1 MKIAIAGLGLIGASL
16 AKALRGKAEIIGIDA
31 DRKTVDQAVAE
42 GVICSG
48 GTDMSL
54 VAGCEMAV
62 IAVPVGSIVQLAG
75 QAAEYLQ
82 DGAVLTDTGSTKA
95 NIVKSID
102 RFWPWFVG
110 SHPIAGKENP
120 GYASSQPDLFRSAMT
135 IITPGG
141 DTRQECVEKTSRL
154 WESCGSRTCTMD
166 PEQHDG
172 LMAVISHMPHLL
184 SYVSMGLAEE
194 IMIHRE
200 LLGAGFRDFT
210 RIAASDPVMW
220 RDIFLENSGKILPLI
235 DRYIAELSAMRSIIE
250 KGRGSDL
257 EKTLSAY
264 ARIRRGLYGDSR

>member
-16 AKALRGKAEIIGIDA
+16 AKALKGKAEIIGIDA
-31 DRKTVDQAVAE
+31 DRKTIDRAVAE
-42 GVICSG
+42 GVVSRG

-54 VAGCEMAV
+54 VSGCDMAV
-62 IAVPVGSIVQLAG
+62 IAVPVGSIVELAG
-75 QAAEYLQ
+75 QAVKHLQ

-95 NIVKSID
+95 NIVRSID
-102 RFWPWFVG
+102 RIWPCFVG

-120 GYASSQPDLFRSAMT
+120 GYASSQPDLFQSAMT
-135 IITPGG
+135 IITPGRA
-141 DTRQECVEKTSRL
+141 TRYECMKKTAWL
-154 WESCGSRTCTMD
+154 WESCGSRTCTME
-166 PEQHDG
+166 PERHDE
-172 LMAVISHMPHLL
+172 LMAIISHMPHLL

-210 RIAASDPVMW
+210 RIAASDPLMW
-220 RDIFLENSGKILPLI
+220 RDIFLENSDKILPLI
-235 DRYIAELSAMRSIIE
+235 DRYIAELSAIRSIIE